1 MRKERKGKNCSLF
14 SLSALV
20 WLFDKAM
27 STKYREGPD
36 GGWGWLVVLASFLTH
51 LVVDGIIYSDG
62 LFLIVF
68 ESLQCRKGDRQH
80 ERFSPVRCF
89 STNRQVVELIGLVIP
104 LLKASSLIYLIYF
117 LQ

>member
-27 STKYREGPD
+27 SAKYREGPD

-51 LVVDGIIYSDG
+51 LAVDGIIYSDG

-68 ESLQCRKGDRQH
+68 ESDFNAGKVIVSMSASVLFGA
-80 ERFSPVRCF
+80 SL
-89 STNRQVVELIGLVIP
+89 LIGK
-104 LLKASSLIYLIYF
+104 LLS
-117 LQ
+117 